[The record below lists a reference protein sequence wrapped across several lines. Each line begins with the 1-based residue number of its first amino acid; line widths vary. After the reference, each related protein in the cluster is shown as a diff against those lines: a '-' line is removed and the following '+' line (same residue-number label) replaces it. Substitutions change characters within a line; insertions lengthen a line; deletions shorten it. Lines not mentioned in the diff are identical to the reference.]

1 MLTIFLSIAQM
12 SGPALAH
19 TPGGGAHPAAAVQA
33 VDPQD
38 AARRDRLRR
47 LLSVR
52 DFAPARWEVQAQSP
66 ARLVADLPWLMDHI
80 EDTPWVGVRAAQC
93 ILQLHAETETARI
106 QRWVQDPTKV
116 GLTLVVLG
124 SLSELPA
131 HIATPIAAAAL
142 AGPHASRV
150 RARLHKSPHPS
161 VRALLSTP
169 LEGHA
174 Q

>member
-12 SGPALAH
+12 SGPVFAHAPSGSTHLA
-19 TPGGGAHPAAAVQA
+19 PAVQA
-33 VDPQD
+33 ADPQD

-52 DFAPARWEVQAQSP
+52 DYAPACTEVQAQAP
-66 ARLVADLPWLMDHI
+66 QRLVEDLQWLMDHI
-80 EDTPWVGVRAAQC
+80 KAPPWLGVRAAQC

-106 QRWVQDPTKV
+106 QAWVQDPTKV

-142 AGPHASRV
+142 AGPHTERV
-150 RARLHKSPHPS
+150 RPRLHKSAHPS
-161 VRALLSTP
+161 VRALLGAP
-169 LEGHA
+169 AEGQA